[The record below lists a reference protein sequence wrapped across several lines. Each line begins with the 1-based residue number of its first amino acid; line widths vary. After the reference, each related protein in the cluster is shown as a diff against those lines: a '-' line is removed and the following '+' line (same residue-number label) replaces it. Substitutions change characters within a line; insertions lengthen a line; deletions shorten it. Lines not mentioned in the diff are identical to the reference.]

1 MQFCLLVVGQ
11 QVGLLVHVQLVV
23 DLVRVAVTEHVKL
36 GLGQAPDL
44 VLGGISNVL
53 NMVCLLHNFTGLYLV
68 VEYPPEQQQ
77 DHPHQHQ
84 PRRHAAA
91 DGRGD
96 VNRARHFQLKIFL
109 STLKIFLLH

>member
-1 MQFCLLVVGQ
+1 M
-11 QVGLLVHVQLVV
+11 HVQLVV

-44 VLGGISNVL
+44 VLGGIL
-53 NMVCLLHNFTGLYLV
+53 NILVCLLQSFTGMHLV

-84 PRRHAAA
+84 ARRHAAA

-96 VNRARHFQLKIFL
+96 VNRARHLQLKIFV
-109 STLKIFLLH
+109 STLTMF